1 MNLRSGRGV
10 EPLIPNGDD
19 ISDNE
24 GDAADNEGDEGED
37 DGNGRDIRNPPGVH
51 PAGRR
56 PEPHFNNRKF
66 RATLTGSS
74 NYHAYWQKL
83 ESHFYGCGPEF
94 SKFWHRAQR
103 DESLSDPDPLPSVD
117 DTNAR
122 RVAWETVFNSLSPK
136 EAAKVKSI
144 RIGAVEKLL
153 RKIRV
158 VYDAQSDA
166 SLDQLR
172 RSYHG
177 AKLAQYEDLAAYIA
191 FLENCVAE
199 FAKYGK
205 ELDLNDRKFRLLEG
219 LPPDYDA
226 AVTAL
231 RLPGSHFTW
240 QQLTSYL
247 FNYAATNS
255 RIAGAVKVT
264 KAADRVL
271 STTDTSV
278 TEVCRNF
285 TNTGK
290 CRFGK
295 KCKYVHPELPADK
308 RQTKAPPTPPK
319 APGRKTLKCFNC
331 GGPHHVRQCQQPCP
345 YCNEKGHSEQR
356 CFKKQN
362 DQGSVNAANSGQD
375 AAAAAQP
382 ARDLAVASASSQ
394 PSADASAV
402 FVTPP
407 SSPYF
412 CFSASSLF
420 DGTSLQASSGWSVP
434 ANHFVLDGGAN
445 CCVITDPSR
454 HTVSDRR
461 PANLSV
467 NVGGKNK
474 VQCRE
479 LCTLHLDQRTLG
491 GDCSGIT
498 IKDVRICPAFGINI
512 IPECVFL
519 ARGSK
524 IVKSYDSSSKLALCT
539 VVSRT
544 GVVMVRC
551 TQHYSKLFLIGPR
564 GCRQTHCPASAQACT
579 HHDSLAYVVRNY
591 SQQDALTRWHV
602 RLGHRNFFD
611 VA

>member
-1 MNLRSGRGV
+1 MNLRSGRAVDGM

-24 GDAADNEGDEGED
+24 GDVADNEGDEGED

-66 RATLTGSS
+66 RATLNGSS

-94 SKFWHRAQR
+94 SKFWHRAQK
-103 DESLSDPDPLPSVD
+103 DETLSDPDPLPSVD

-177 AKLAQYEDLAAYIA
+177 AKLAQHEDLAAYIA

-219 LPPDYDA
+219 LPPDHDA

-247 FNYAATNS
+247 FN
-255 RIAGAVKVT
+255 
-264 KAADRVL
+264 
-271 STTDTSV
+271 
-278 TEVCRNF
+278 
-285 TNTGK
+285 
-290 CRFGK
+290 
-295 KCKYVHPELPADK
+295 
-308 RQTKAPPTPPK
+308 
-319 APGRKTLKCFNC
+319 
-331 GGPHHVRQCQQPCP
+331 
-345 YCNEKGHSEQR
+345 
-356 CFKKQN
+356 
-362 DQGSVNAANSGQD
+362 
-375 AAAAAQP
+375 
-382 ARDLAVASASSQ
+382 
-394 PSADASAV
+394 
-402 FVTPP
+402 
-407 SSPYF
+407 
-412 CFSASSLF
+412 
-420 DGTSLQASSGWSVP
+420 
-434 ANHFVLDGGAN
+434 
-445 CCVITDPSR
+445 
-454 HTVSDRR
+454 
-461 PANLSV
+461 
-467 NVGGKNK
+467 
-474 VQCRE
+474 
-479 LCTLHLDQRTLG
+479 
-491 GDCSGIT
+491 
-498 IKDVRICPAFGINI
+498 
-512 IPECVFL
+512 
-519 ARGSK
+519 
-524 IVKSYDSSSKLALCT
+524 
-539 VVSRT
+539 
-544 GVVMVRC
+544 
-551 TQHYSKLFLIGPR
+551 
-564 GCRQTHCPASAQACT
+564 
-579 HHDSLAYVVRNY
+579 
-591 SQQDALTRWHV
+591 
-602 RLGHRNFFD
+602 
-611 VA
+611 